1 MFSCGEMRKNERQQF
16 NDLKSNHL
24 FTSNKEILPG
34 SLISGVQALPKEQ
47 QATVTKSLLSKTTA
61 SDSHLY
67 KRRRNSFLLGLMED
81 SFR

>member
-1 MFSCGEMRKNERQQF
+1 MSDNNRAFEILAGQDVQLKKNERQQF

-47 QATVTKSLLSKTTA
+47 
-61 SDSHLY
+61 
-67 KRRRNSFLLGLMED
+67 
-81 SFR
+81 